1 MKYVDHYMLQISV
14 TSPNHTYIITLAVT
28 NTNCRIQNS
37 AYKECVYN
45 NYDKVSVTFTKH
57 LV

>member
-1 MKYVDHYMLQISV
+1 MKYLGHYMLQISV
-14 TSPNHTYIITLAVT
+14 TSPSHTYITFTVT

-37 AYKECVYN
+37 AYKEYVCN
-45 NYDKVSVTFTKH
+45 NYDKVSVTSAKH